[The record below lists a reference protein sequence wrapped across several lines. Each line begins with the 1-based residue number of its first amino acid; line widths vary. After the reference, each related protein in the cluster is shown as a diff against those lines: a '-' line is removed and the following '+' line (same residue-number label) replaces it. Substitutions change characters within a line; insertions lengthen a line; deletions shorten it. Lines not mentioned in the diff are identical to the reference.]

1 MPIVIKWIVF
11 ILILQKIQII
21 YTTVF
26 VVLTFI
32 QWEDVK
38 KMTCLYHIIYN
49 EIRQKYKYKIETK

>member
-38 KMTCLYHIIYN
+38 NDKYLGIFSYFIMELYVVCTH
-49 EIRQKYKYKIETK
+49 